1 MVELPSIMILCSDP
15 KKQYLKRK
23 NLIEDAIFQVLR
35 SGKYIIGKQVN
46 SFEKEFAQF
55 CGVKYAV
62 GCGNGTQALQM
73 ALLTGGIDRDDEVIT
88 TSFTAVATVAA
99 IEMCQAKPVLVDIEP
114 NYYTIAIDQIKSII
128 TKNTRAIIPVH
139 LYGHPCD
146 MGKIM
151 EIARKHNLFV
161 VEDAAEA
168 HGAEYKGRKVGSIGD
183 IGCFS
188 FYGNKIITTGEGGM
202 CVTNDEKLSEKMDLL
217 KNHGMRKE
225 RIYWHD
231 IVGYNYRMTNMQAA
245 IGLAQLERIEFFV
258 DRKREIARLYN
269 SKLRDAN
276 HLILPKEQTWAKN
289 VYWLYSVL
297 INDKFKLTR
306 DELIER
312 LKNNGIDT
320 RPLFYP
326 LHSMPPYKSE
336 GNFSVSDFLSKN
348 GISLPSFIN
357 ISEDQMNKILSVLL
371 DLN

>member
-1 MVELPSIMILCSDP
+1 MIPLIEPDLSGNELKYITDCIKSKWISSRGSYVKEFENKFSEYCNTSYGISTSNGTKALHLALTALGIGKDDEVIVPDLTFAATANAVLYCGAKPILVDVNRDTWCIDVS
-15 KKQYLKRK
+15 K
-23 NLIEDAIFQVLR
+23 IEDAI
-35 SGKYIIGKQVN
+35 
-46 SFEKEFAQF
+46 
-55 CGVKYAV
+55 
-62 GCGNGTQALQM
+62 
-73 ALLTGGIDRDDEVIT
+73 
-88 TSFTAVATVAA
+88 
-99 IEMCQAKPVLVDIEP
+99 
-114 NYYTIAIDQIKSII
+114 
-128 TKNTRAIIPVH
+128 TKKTKAIIPVH